1 MGLFSTLTST
11 TMMSSDGQAKLM
23 KSPQTSPSSATI
35 PTLVQLYAGDV
46 NNSSNNING
55 VNQQLI
61 LMENTLQVTGYTTL
75 TYQAVQAGASSRDDA
90 VEVKNRHSNPDLGVW
105 NCRVLV
111 PAQNK
116 NEKGMNNGGKQKST
130 PLIDHILTKVASQ
143 TSVYCLTV
151 DISDE
156 TSVEPNLSALQ
167 AALVRHL
174 IERPSSAINATTIE
188 TNDAFIDGEITI
200 DNPATDD
207 GKNIIKTTSLYD
219 LQTAQFGLASGEK
232 AAKQTIEESAKDVKF
247 GLMIC
252 AVVASSRDDGT
263 NPNSNNKALT
273 ADLSSESAY
282 KKKQAQALVVYHLR
296 KFSHAINAALCFVER
311 PGNESLSSS
320 KGENNIESVSQ
331 SAHGAVVGSN
341 DDTTT
346 TTNTDDTQIAISY
359 DKLSQLWHDMAM
371 GVPVWEQKSES
382 EDAATALYGPRR
394 QQEDL
399 IESVLLRNAN
409 YPGHWDASKDSLWVA
424 LPATNGA
431 SDTTSTQTET
441 TTTTAGDDGW
451 LTQLRDSIASALPAT
466 DKASVN
472 EKTSADDNANGK
484 PKEKDAAVSSFFE
497 SLLKNP

>member
-1 MGLFSTLTST
+1 
-11 TMMSSDGQAKLM
+11 MSSDGQSKLM
-23 KSPQTSPSSATI
+23 KSPQTSSSSATI

-46 NNSSNNING
+46 NSNNTING
-55 VNQQLI
+55 AKQQPILI
-61 LMENTLQVTGYTTL
+61 DNTLQVTGYTTL
-75 TYQAVQAGASSRDDA
+75 TYQAVQVGASRDDA

-111 PAQNK
+111 PAQNNK
-116 NEKGMNNGGKQKST
+116 NDKGKNNGKQST

-143 TSVYCLTV
+143 TSIYCLTV
-151 DISDE
+151 DMSDE

-174 IERPSSAINATTIE
+174 IEHPPSATNATTE
-188 TNDAFIDGEITI
+188 TNDAIIDGEIHI
-200 DNPATDD
+200 DPATDD
-207 GKNIIKTTSLYD
+207 CRNIIKTTSLYD
-219 LQTAQFGLASGEK
+219 LQTTQFGLASGEK
-232 AAKQTIEESAKDVKF
+232 TAEQTIEESAKDVKI

-263 NPNSNNKALT
+263 NPNNKALT

-282 KKKQAQALVVYHLR
+282 KKKQARALVVYHLR
-296 KFSHAINAALCFVER
+296 KFAYAVNAALCFVER
-311 PGNESLSSS
+311 PENELSLPS
-320 KGENNIESVSQ
+320 KGENNIESASQ
-331 SAHGAVVGSN
+331 TAHVAVVGN
-341 DDTTT
+341 NDTTT
-346 TTNTDDTQIAISY
+346 NNNNADDTQIAISY

-371 GVPVWEQKSES
+371 GVPVWEQTSEAG
-382 EDAATALYGPRR
+382 DAATALYGPRR

-399 IESVLLRNAN
+399 IESLLLRNAN

-424 LPATNGA
+424 LPATNGT
-431 SDTTSTQTET
+431 SDTSTQTM

-451 LTQLRDSIASALPAT
+451 LTQLRDSIVSALPAT
-466 DKASVN
+466 DKAYVN
-472 EKTSADDNANGK
+472 EKPSADDNANGK